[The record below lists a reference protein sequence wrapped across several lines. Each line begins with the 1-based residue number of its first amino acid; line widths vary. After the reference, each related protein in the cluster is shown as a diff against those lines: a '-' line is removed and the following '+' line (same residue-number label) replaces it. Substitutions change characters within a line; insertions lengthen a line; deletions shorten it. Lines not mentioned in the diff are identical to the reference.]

1 MYQVIIL
8 PKAIDD
14 LSKIDKPSA
23 QRITDKIEWLSEN
36 IDNIPLIPLKGMLS
50 GFYKLRIGDW
60 RAIYE
65 VDYLKRVITLH
76 KVGHRKE
83 IYKV

>member
-8 PKAIDD
+8 PKAIND

>member
-36 IDNIPLIPLKGMLS
+36 IDNIPIIPLKGRLS

-65 VDYLKRVITLH
+65 VDYLKRVITVH
-76 KVGHRKE
+76 KAGHRKE